1 MRVGILGAGAMGSL
15 FGGLL
20 SSAGTD
26 VWLVERW
33 REHVEAIASSGLRM
47 THQGEERIVHPNAVA
62 MPSAAGEVDL
72 LLIWAKAYD
81 TAAAIDDAAP
91 MIGQETIVLTL
102 QNGLGNA
109 EVLAERVGW
118 ERVLYGVTT
127 MGGSTGRPGAVEL
140 TEKSWAGHGMT
151 WLGSRRPVARGREVA
166 DLLSAAGI
174 ACEVRE
180 DIDAIV
186 WTKLAMASPMS
197 SVAGL
202 TGLRVGPILDA
213 PEAMAVV
220 EEVTAEIVAVA
231 AAKGLGLDY
240 AEIME
245 NNFGTWREVREHPP
259 SLLQDVEARRR
270 TEVDAL
276 LNAVTR
282 EAEPLG
288 VAVPTIRTVS
298 RLLAAATR
306 EFGGEG
312 GDGHDR
318 T

>member
-1 MRVGILGAGAMGSL
+1 MGSL

-20 SSAGTD
+20 ASADTE
-26 VWLVERW
+26 VWLVDRW
-33 REHVEAIASSGLRM
+33 REHIEAIASSGLRM
-47 THQGEERIVHPNAVA
+47 THQGQERIVHPKAVTE
-62 MPSAAGEVDL
+62 PSALGEIDL

-91 MIGQETIVLTL
+91 MIGPETVVLTL

-109 EVLAERVGW
+109 EILAERVGW

-140 TEKSWAGHGMT
+140 TKKSWEGHGMT
-151 WLGSRRPVARGREVA
+151 WLGSRRPVACGEEVA
-166 DLLSAAGI
+166 ELLGSAGI
-174 ACEVRE
+174 ACEVRG

-197 SVAGL
+197 AVAGL

-231 AAKGLGLDY
+231 GAKGLGLDY

-276 LNAVTR
+276 LDAVAR

-298 RLLAAATR
+298 RLLTAATR
-306 EFGGEG
+306 AFGGEG
-312 GDGHDR
+312 DDGHHR
-318 T
+318 S

>member
-1 MRVGILGAGAMGSL
+1 MGSL

-20 SSAGTD
+20 SSAD
-26 VWLVERW
+26 AEVWLVDRW

-47 THQGEERIVHPNAVA
+47 THGGQERIVHPNAVA
-62 MPSAAGEVDL
+62 QPSALGEVDL
-72 LLIWAKAYD
+72 LLIWAKSYD

-91 MIGQETIVLTL
+91 MIGPETVVLTL

-109 EVLAERVGW
+109 EILAERVGW
-118 ERVLYGVTT
+118 GRVLYGVTT
-127 MGGSTGRPGAVEL
+127 MGGSTGPPGEVEL
-140 TEKSWAGHGMT
+140 TKKSWEGHGMT
-151 WLGSRRPVARGREVA
+151 WLGSRQPGAHSSEVA
-166 DLLSAAGI
+166 DLLGSAGI
-174 ACEVRE
+174 ACQARD

-197 SVAGL
+197 AVAGL
-202 TGLRVGPILDA
+202 TRLRVGPILDA

-220 EEVTAEIVAVA
+220 EAVTAEIVAVA
-231 AAKGLGLDY
+231 DAKGLGLDY

-259 SLLQDVEARRR
+259 SLLQDVEAHRR

-276 LNAVTR
+276 LDAVAR

-288 VAVPTIRTVS
+288 VEVPTIRTVS
-298 RLLAAATR
+298 RLLAAATSG
-306 EFGGEG
+306 FGGGG

-318 T
+318 A